1 MRALQ
6 IFLGL
11 AALAVVVV
19 VIVAIADSGLV
30 ATQHACD
37 GACACRRTGTGV
49 VVPFG
54 HVIVASPLNVGMG
67 GEMQ

>member
-30 ATQHACD
+30 ATQHACV
-37 GACACRRTGTGV
+37 GACDCRRTGTVV

-54 HVIVASPLNVGMG
+54 HGIAASALNVGMG
-67 GEMQ
+67 GEAQ